1 MLTEQWMLS
10 PPLEQPKK
18 SKSSMLPVL
27 VVLFLISY
35 GMMTLLVIEQGSTIA
50 AQRWLIKELFV
61 DSTELTAMKGKAIQ
75 QHNAEAQ
82 AKAKSEAQPKTQT
95 HAPSVQVPSEDRAKN
110 ESKMHRSSPQ
120 HPPKPATDVMDIRRN
135 VVTI

>member
-1 MLTEQWMLS
+1 
-10 PPLEQPKK
+10 LEQPKK
-18 SKSSMLPVL
+18 SKHSLLPVL

-35 GMMTLLVIEQGSTIA
+35 ALMTLLIIEQGTTIS

-61 DSTELTAMKGKAIQ
+61 DSSQLTAMKGKAIQ
-75 QHNAEAQ
+75 EHNAEAQ
-82 AKAKSEAQPKTQT
+82 AKAKAEAQSKSQT
-95 HAPSVQVPSEDRAKN
+95 HAPSVQVPSEDRAKT

-120 HPPKPATDVMDIRRN
+120 HPPKPATDAMDVRRT